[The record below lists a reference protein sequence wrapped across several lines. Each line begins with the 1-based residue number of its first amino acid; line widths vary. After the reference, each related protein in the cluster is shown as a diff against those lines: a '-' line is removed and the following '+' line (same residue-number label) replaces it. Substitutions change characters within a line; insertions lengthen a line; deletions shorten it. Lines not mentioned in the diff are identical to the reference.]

1 MSEPTTSTRQPD
13 AGKAEEFTAL
23 FAHLVM
29 QQTNMAMMLMGKTTH
44 PEAGQIPKDLEAARL
59 FIDQLEMLEAKTQGN
74 LNKQES
80 GMLKQALMSLRMAFV
95 EAAESPAEA
104 KKTADSGGASTS
116 IGAAPSAAATEP
128 KKDIEPGGE
137 SVEDKKKFTKKY

>member
-1 MSEPTTSTRQPD
+1 MSEPTNSSNPSD
-13 AGKAEEFTAL
+13 AGKAEEQTAL

-29 QQTNMAMMLMGKTTH
+29 QQTNMAMMLMGKTPH

-95 EAAESPAEA
+95 EAVDAPAAEKKPASDSGHSSATGSQPAEA
-104 KKTADSGGASTS
+104 AVEPSIEGGN
-116 IGAAPSAAATEP
+116 EP
-128 KKDIEPGGE
+128 A
-137 SVEDKKKFTKKY
+137 EDKKKFSKKY

>member
-1 MSEPTTSTRQPD
+1 MSESTTSTGQVD

-23 FAHLVM
+23 FAHLIM

-95 EAAESPAEA
+95 EAAGTP
-104 KKTADSGGASTS
+104 G
-116 IGAAPSAAATEP
+116 EP
-128 KKDIEPGGE
+128 KKPAESDMSTSTAGAPPAGATESKNIEPGNE
-137 SVEDKKKFTKKY
+137 SAEDKKKFTKKY

>member
-1 MSEPTTSTRQPD
+1 MSEPTTTTGQTE

-29 QQTNMAMMLMGKTTH
+29 QQTNMAMMLMGKTPH

-74 LNKQES
+74 LTKQES

-95 EAAESPAEA
+95 EAVETPAQDVKKAAEPSAGP
-104 KKTADSGGASTS
+104 TADASQ
-116 IGAAPSAAATEP
+116 GSASEP
-128 KKDIEPGGE
+128 KMNIEPGGE